1 MIMFQPRVLCKNAV
15 KIVLQQ
21 TLGKGLNEKY
31 TLQTK
36 QTAESIK
43 WYHGQWYHG
52 HTRFTFK

>member
-43 WYHGQWYHG
+43 WYHG